1 LNAKIELLKK
11 LFDNSFSWLVV
22 TSRFNAITINV
33 FASVDEEAC
42 VVPIGDELEENMHM
56 ILLLLKTRV
65 GVGKGG
71 EPTQFNKIGLVA
83 LTCVWVFVVWWN
95 AFIQDEETSCKK
107 QGTHV

>member
-1 LNAKIELLKK
+1 MKK